1 MVLPEDRLVPM
12 VPQRLNYIHWLEDLL
27 AEEGGKVPQ
36 GDGVCGVDIGELACV
51 VCEPLYQ
58 LYV

>member
-1 MVLPEDRLVPM
+1 M

-36 GDGVCGVDIGELACV
+36 GDGVCGVDIGELVCV